1 MNSGRKW
8 MLFLV
13 AAAVLLAIAARSFD
27 WTRILELR
35 PTPAS
40 ETPPPQ
46 DAKLRRERAG
56 KSAPRATSSP
66 GRAAPEPGAA
76 APEESI
82 QPNQPAAA
90 PEAPARGDDPAASI
104 PNPDAGPESREA
116 EAPLPPDVA
125 LIRPEPRRDNS
136 QPGKPKGKSAATEAS
151 LVWPNPPE
159 APRIRYLTTYHGVGD
174 FNTKKPGRWKT
185 LLLGKENPA
194 ARKSDTMVKPYGV
207 AVSPNGRVYV
217 SDTAARRVFVLDPEA
232 KTVTFLGEK
241 GPGKLTKP
249 IGVAIDDEGKVF
261 VADGSLN
268 RVFAY
273 GPDGN
278 LVFGIGHEGE
288 LKNPS
293 GVAVD
298 PVNKR
303 LYVADAAKH
312 QVIVYST
319 VDGARVRAIGQR
331 GGYPGQFNF
340 PTNLFVDRHGR
351 LYVADT
357 LNFRVQIFDAD
368 GKVVK
373 TFGTQGDVPGTLNRP
388 KGVGVDSEGHVYI
401 ADSSFNNFQIFDTDG
416 RLLLFVGGGGSGPG
430 EFWLPA
436 GLNVDAR
443 DRIYVADQG
452 NARVQVF
459 QYVRSSSQ

>member
-1 MNSGRKW
+1 

-13 AAAVLLAIAARSFD
+13 AGALLAIAARSFD
-27 WTRILELR
+27 WTRIIELR
-35 PTPAS
+35 RTPAS
-40 ETPPPQ
+40 ETPPPPPQ
-46 DAKLRRERAG
+46 DAKARRGRAG
-56 KSAPRATSSP
+56 KSAQRATSSP

-76 APEESI
+76 APQESP
-82 QPNQPAAA
+82 QRDQAAAA
-90 PEAPARGDDPAASI
+90 PETPARRDDPAAS
-104 PNPDAGPESREA
+104 NSRPDAGPESREA
-116 EAPLPPDVA
+116 EAPLPPGVA

-136 QPGKPKGKSAATEAS
+136 QPGKQAKGKSAAAAAS
-151 LVWPNPPE
+151 LVWPLPPE
-159 APRIRYLTTYHGVGD
+159 APRIRYLTSYHGIGD
-174 FNTKKPGRWKT
+174 FSTKKPGRWKT
-185 LLLGKENPA
+185 LLFGKEDPT

-217 SDTAARRVFVLDPEA
+217 TDTAARRVFVLDPDA

-273 GPDGN
+273 GPDAN

-303 LYVADAAKH
+303 LYVADSAKH
-312 QVIVYST
+312 HVIAYST
-319 VDGARVRAIGQR
+319 VDGARVRVIGER
-331 GGYPGQFNF
+331 GGHPGQFNF

-368 GKVVK
+368 GKVIK
-373 TFGTQGDVPGTLNRP
+373 TFGTQGDAPGTLNRP

-416 RLLLFVGGGGSGPG
+416 RLLLFVGSGGSGPG

-459 QYVRSSSQ
+459 QYVRSSSP